1 MIELLTTYTL
11 VEILVFIFIV
21 LAALKEVWSLVDF
34 FRNKARKKYEEE
46 ACEDKRME
54 EIFDRL
60 EAFEKSVKQAWQK
73 EQDLYTE
80 FVEFKK
86 ECTDHFEATN
96 AKLEILTQSD
106 KDSIKSWI
114 VEKHHLFVKQGWV
127 DDFNMDAIERRFT
140 HYKKEGGNSYIGDLM
155 DELRKLPNYPP
166 SR

>member
-1 MIELLTTYTL
+1 MIELLTTYSL
-11 VEILVFIFIV
+11 VEILVFIFII
-21 LAALKEVWSLVDF
+21 LAALKEGWSLIDF
-34 FRNKARKKYEEE
+34 FKNKAKNNYDKN
-46 ACEDKRME
+46 ASEDKRIE

-60 EAFEKSVKQAWQK
+60 ATFEKNIQQAWEK
-73 EQDLYTE
+73 EQDLYGE

-86 ECTDHFEATN
+86 ECYDHFEATN

-140 HYKKEGGNSYIGDLM
+140 HYEEEGGNSYVCDLM
-155 DELRKLPNYPP
+155 KELRKLPNYPP
-166 SR
+166 TH